1 MLPCVHGKPW
11 RRGVVSIGK
20 INSINPEWSLDMKRM
35 NLRSTLSGAALIGAM
50 IMTTTALADPPQGGY
65 GPGYGMGPGMMG
77 NYGQGYGHGMGP
89 GMMGNYGQGY
99 GYGMGPGMMGGFGPD
114 YGMGSGTMG
123 GYGAR
128 SDLNL
133 NAEQRSK
140 IAKVQNDV
148 RRKHWEIMGKM
159 QDEQALMNEQL
170 ESETRDDAALSKGYR
185 KMSEL
190 RHLMFD
196 LSLSAQKQ
204 INAVLTKEQRDKM
217 KRG

>member
-77 NYGQGYGHGMGP
+77 NYGQGYGH
-89 GMMGNYGQGY
+89 
-99 GYGMGPGMMGGFGPD
+99 GMMGGFGPD

-190 RHLMFD
+190 RHQMFD